1 MVFDLEKFCS
11 EKEMMSEHEKIQMT
25 KAQAVRELAKDLM
38 EKATVESTSDDRIKI
53 IIDIWKE

>member
-1 MVFDLEKFCS
+1 MRYKFTRVFNQY
-11 EKEMMSEHEKIQMT
+11 EKEMISEYEKIQMT

-53 IIDIWKE
+53 IIDI